1 MAEGGVLMNEAPP
14 MMQGD
19 VNGQAFEGQQRYF
32 NLSQDPAHEDIIR
45 FLINPE
51 KEIKER
57 MMVFSG
63 FEWNIGMSKWVENPN
78 KRPMLNDEGL
88 KFVKGEFNHILNKF
102 IPQSNLTEKM
112 VEHII
117 MSYSRRVRRGLV
129 SNMERF
135 GLKKESAS
143 QTVADLDQIKN
154 TLTDTAFFI
163 LRQPIEDK
171 GRKFIFSP
179 IKQVE
184 HHSFQENSAQPRRSR
199 LEW

>member
-1 MAEGGVLMNEAPP
+1 MNEAPQMP
-14 MMQGD
+14 QGD
-19 VNGQAFEGQQRYF
+19 VTGQAFEGQQRYF

-57 MMVFSG
+57 MMVYSG
-63 FEWNIGMSKWVENPN
+63 FEWDIGKGKWIENPN

-117 MSYSRRVRRGLV
+117 MSYSRRIRGDLV
-129 SNMERF
+129 SNLKRF
-135 GLKKESAS
+135 GIEKTNPDGTRNDS
-143 QTVADLDQIKN
+143 QTKADLNQIKN
-154 TLTDTAFFI
+154 NIVDTAFFI

-184 HHSFQENSAQPRRSR
+184 QHSYQENSAQPRRSR
-199 LEW
+199 LGW

>member
-1 MAEGGVLMNEAPP
+1 MNEAPQ
-14 MMQGD
+14 MSAQEMG
-19 VNGQAFEGQQRYF
+19 GQFEGQQRYF

-63 FEWNIGMSKWVENPN
+63 FEWDIGKGKWMENPN
-78 KRPMLNDEGL
+78 KKPMLNDEGL

-102 IPQSNLTEKM
+102 IPQSNLSEKM

-117 MSYSRRVRRGLV
+117 MSYSRRIRCDLL

-135 GLKKESAS
+135 GLKKDSAS
-143 QTVADLDQIKN
+143 QTKADLNQIKN
-154 TLTDTAFFI
+154 NIVDTAFFI

-171 GRKFIFSP
+171 GRKFIFAP

-184 HHSFQENSAQPRRSR
+184 QHTYQENSTQPRRSR
-199 LEW
+199 LGW